1 MLLLPVTYNAN
12 RERTVSVESLTNM
25 QPEVTYGG
33 RQPVALISC
42 PGMREFS
49 AGNSNG
55 LGRGIIEVRGTSYA
69 VIGSY
74 LYRITSSGE
83 AVNVGDVFGTGPVE
97 MSTSGIE
104 IHITTSTS
112 GYIFNVDTETLTNIT
127 DADYPNGKTTAFLNG
142 RFITDD
148 PTPGVGGRF
157 YFSGL
162 LDASDWDPLD
172 FATAERKSDDALA
185 VWAYGETLVVFGTR
199 SVEFWQGDAS
209 GFLPI
214 SGAILPYG
222 LGARYSVAEA
232 AGSVFFLD
240 SEGQV
245 REMRGYQTVVV
256 STPAANNLIAA
267 DSDAE
272 ATAYVYEGRTIYE
285 ISTATDTICYDAT
298 TSALIGK
305 PVWFTRSTAGGRHK
319 LRGSCFAYGKVL
331 TLGYD
336 DGKVYELTRDA
347 IPDVREFTLQVP
359 VDDDARAWRIL
370 DEVEL
375 IGRTGTG
382 AIPDVDPQVM
392 LRVSRDNGYTY
403 GQEKWSGLGTVG
415 QYDKR
420 VRWRRF
426 GRAQQMALKFR
437 QTDAYDWTVTGVRL
451 RGR

>member
-12 RERTVSVESLTNM
+12 RERTISVESLTNM
-25 QPEVTYGG
+25 QPEVTFGG
-33 RQPVALISC
+33 RQPVALITC
-42 PGMREFS
+42 PGLKQFS
-49 AGNSNG
+49 SAINPGI
-55 LGRGIIEVRGTSYA
+55 GRGIIESRGTLYA

-74 LYRITSSGE
+74 LYKFSSTGT
-83 AVNVGDVFGTGPVE
+83 ATVVGNVYGSGLVG
-97 MSTSGIE
+97 MSTSGTE
-104 IHITTSTS
+104 IHIAAGGS
-112 GYIFNVDTETLTNIT
+112 GYICDTNTDTVTTIT
-127 DADYPNGKTTAFLNG
+127 DSDYPNGKTTAFLNG

-157 YFSGL
+157 YYSNVLNGTVW
-162 LDASDWDPLD
+162 DALNFD
-172 FATAERKSDDALA
+172 TAERKSDDALS
-185 VWAYGETLVVFGTR
+185 VWAYGESLVVFGTR
-199 SVEFWQGDAS
+199 SVEFWQGVAD

-214 SGAILPYG
+214 PGALLPIG

-232 AGSVFFLD
+232 AGSVFFMD
-240 SEGQV
+240 NEGQV
-245 REMRGYQTVVV
+245 REMRGYQTAVV
-256 STPAANNLIAA
+256 STPAVNSLIAA

-285 ISTATDTICYDAT
+285 ISTSTDTICYDAT

-305 PVWFTRSTAGGRHK
+305 PVWFKRSTNDSRHK
-319 LRGSCFAYGKVL
+319 LKGSCFAYGKVL
-331 TLGYD
+331 SLGYD
-336 DGKVYELTRDA
+336 DGRVYELTRNA
-347 IPDVREFTLQVP
+347 MPDVREFTVQVP
-359 VDDDARAWRIL
+359 VDDDARRWLIL

-403 GQEKWSGLGTVG
+403 GEEKWAGVGTVG

-426 GRAQQMALKFR
+426 GRAQQMSMKFR
-437 QTDAYDWTVTGVRL
+437 MTDQYDWTVTGVRL

>member
-1 MLLLPVTYNAN
+1 MLLLPVTYNVN
-12 RERTVSVESLTNM
+12 RERTISVESLTNM

-33 RQPVALISC
+33 RSQVALVSS
-42 PGMREFS
+42 PGLSQFS
-49 AGNSNG
+49 EASNPG
-55 LGRGIIEVRGTSYA
+55 IGRGIIEVRGTAYA

-74 LYRITSSGE
+74 LYRINSDGTATE
-83 AVNVGDVFGTGPVE
+83 VGSVFGSGAVE
-97 MSTSGIE
+97 MSSSGTE
-104 IHITTSTS
+104 IHIAASAS
-112 GYIFNVDTETLTNIT
+112 GYIYNIDTATMTTIT
-127 DADYPNGKTTAFLNG
+127 DADYPNGKTSAFLNG

-148 PTPGVGGRF
+148 PTPGVSGRF
-157 YFSGL
+157 YYSDL
-162 LDASDWDPLD
+162 LDASVWDPLNFD
-172 FATAERKSDDALA
+172 TAERKSDDALA
-185 VWAYGETLVVFGTR
+185 VWSYGESLIIFGTR
-199 SVEFWQGDAS
+199 SVEFWQGVAD
-209 GFLPI
+209 GFLPVP
-214 SGAILPYG
+214 GALLPIG

-240 SEGQV
+240 NEGQV
-245 REMRGYQTVVV
+245 REMRGYQTAIV
-256 STPAANNLIAA
+256 STPAVNALIAA

-272 ATAYVYEGRTIYE
+272 ATAYVFEGRTVYE
-285 ISTATDTICYDAT
+285 ISTSAATICYDAT

-305 PVWFTRSTAGGRHK
+305 PVWFKRSTNDGRHK
-319 LRGSCFAYGKVL
+319 LKGTCFAYGKVL

-347 IPDVREFTLQVP
+347 MPDVREFTVQVP
-359 VDDDARAWRIL
+359 VDDDARRWLIL

-382 AIPDVDPQVM
+382 AIPDVDPKVM

-403 GQEKWSGLGTVG
+403 GEEKWAGLGTVG

-426 GRAQQMALKFR
+426 GRAQQMAMKFR
-437 QTDAYDWTVTGVRL
+437 MTDQYDWTVTGVRL

>member
-12 RERTVSVESLTNM
+12 RERTISVESLVNM

-33 RQPVALISC
+33 RQPVALITC
-42 PGMREFS
+42 PGLAEFS
-49 AGNSNG
+49 SATNPGI
-55 LGRGIIEVRGTSYA
+55 GRGIIEVRGTVYA

-74 LYRITSSGE
+74 IYRITSAGT
-83 AVNVGDVFGTGPVE
+83 AVALGNVFGSGPVE
-97 MSTSGIE
+97 MSASITE
-104 IHITTSTS
+104 IHIAASAS
-112 GYIFNVDTETLTNIT
+112 GYVLNIDTEVVTTIT
-127 DADYPNGKTTAFLNG
+127 DVDYPNGKTSAFQNG

-162 LDASDWDPLD
+162 LDGSSWNALD
-172 FATAERKSDDALA
+172 FATAERKSDDAVA
-185 VWAYGETLVVFGTR
+185 VWSYGDTLIIFGTR
-199 SVEFWQGDAS
+199 SVEFWQGVAD
-209 GFLPI
+209 GFLPVP
-214 SGAILPYG
+214 GALLPIG

-240 SEGQV
+240 NEGQV
-245 REMRGYQTVVV
+245 REMRGYQTAVV
-256 STPAANNLIAA
+256 STPAVNSLIAA

-272 ATAYVYEGRTIYE
+272 ATAYVYEGRTVYE
-285 ISTATDTICYDAT
+285 ISTSTDTVCYDAT

-305 PVWFTRSTAGGRHK
+305 PVWFKRSTADSRHK
-319 LRGSCFAYGKVL
+319 LKGSCFAYGKVL

-347 IPDVREFTLQVP
+347 MPDAREFTLQVP
-359 VDDDARAWRIL
+359 VDDDARRWLIL

-382 AIPDVDPQVM
+382 AIPDVDPKVM

-403 GQEKWSGLGTVG
+403 GEEKWAGLGTVG

-426 GRAQQMALKFR
+426 GRAQQMAMKFR
-437 QTDAYDWTVTGVRL
+437 MTDQYDWTVTGVRL